1 MPNQIYPS
9 DLTASQ
15 WNLIKELIPPA
26 KPGGRPR
33 TLDMRQVVNAILYLL
48 VTGIQW
54 RYLPRDYPKWQSVS
68 YYFQQWQRDGTWKR
82 IHDTLHA
89 QVREAAGRHKHP
101 TAGCLDSQSVKTTAV
116 GGERGFDS
124 GKRIKGRKRH
134 LLVDTMGLLLAV
146 VVTAASVSENEGA
159 KLVFKRLR
167 GCAKKLR
174 LIWVDGGY
182 KAGLF
187 VWVKERFRFRLQ
199 QVLRS
204 CEQQGFVV
212 LPRRWVVERT
222 FSWLNNC
229 RRLSKDYELLTETSE
244 AFIYIAMTRLM
255 LRRLEPT

>member
-1 MPNQIYPS
+1 MPNQLYPS
-9 DLTASQ
+9 DLSDSQ

-26 KPGGRPR
+26 KSGGRPR
-33 TLDMRQVVNAILYLL
+33 ALEMRHVVNAILYLL
-48 VTGIQW
+48 VTGSQW
-54 RYLPRDYPKWQSVS
+54 RYLPRDYPCWQSVYS
-68 YYFQQWQRDGTWKR
+68 YFRQWRSDGTWKR

-89 QVREAAGRHKHP
+89 QVRTKDGRHKHP
-101 TAGCLDSQSVKTTAV
+101 TAGCHDSQSVKTTSV
-116 GGERGFDS
+116 GGPRGFDS
-124 GKRIKGRKRH
+124 HKRIKGRKRH
-134 LLVDTMGLLLAV
+134 LLVDTLGLLLSVA
-146 VVTAASVSENEGA
+146 VTAASVSENEGA

-167 GCAKKLR
+167 GSAKKLR

-187 VWVKERFRFRLQ
+187 AWVTERFQFRLQ
-199 QVLRS
+199 QVLR
-204 CEQQGFVV
+204 CDEQKGFVV

-229 RRLSKDYELLTETSE
+229 RRLSKDYEALTETSE

>member
-1 MPNQIYPS
+1 MTNQIYPS
-9 DLTASQ
+9 DLSDSQ

-33 TLDMRQVVNAILYLL
+33 TLEMRQVVNAILYLL

-54 RYLPRDYPKWQSVS
+54 RYLPREYPKWQSVY
-68 YYFQQWQRDGTWKR
+68 YYFQRWRRDGTWQR
-82 IHDTLHA
+82 LHDTMRA

-124 GKRIKGRKRH
+124 GKRVNGRKRH
-134 LLVDTMGLLLAV
+134 LLVDTCGLLLGI

-187 VWVKERFRFRLQ
+187 AWVTNRFHFHLQ

-204 CEQQGFVV
+204 DEHHGFVV

-222 FSWLNNC
+222 FAWLNNC
-229 RRLSKDYELLTETSE
+229 RRLSKDYEALTETSE
-244 AFIYIAMTRLM
+244 AFVYIAMTRLM